1 MHTCQQVSCGLMCS
15 VFCSASSYFFFFFV
29 RKSKTIPEKTFC
41 AHRVPCLWMKNATR
55 SKPCSLS
62 PRAHWH
68 NDDSDGNKASAPSHT
83 LFSLTCFESITNS
96 FISCSNRMPVYVIMC
111 WKAITSEQMHG
122 FNVPVCPSTSR
133 FHWHQ
138 WFYVQP
144 WNRGCMAA
152 PLCRTAGSPSAA
164 TSASFSPF
172 IPTIKTILC
181 LILQAA
187 CHCLAPSEGALIVP
201 GSFLFYI

>member
-15 VFCSASSYFFFFFV
+15 VFCSASSYFFFLSERARQSPKKPLCTQSSLLV
-29 RKSKTIPEKTFC
+29 NEKRDTE
-41 AHRVPCLWMKNATR
+41 
-55 SKPCSLS
+55 KPCSLS
-62 PRAHWH
+62 PCAHWH

-111 WKAITSEQMHG
+111 WKAITSEQMRG
-122 FNVPVCPSTSR
+122 FNVPVCPSTNR
-133 FHWHQ
+133 VHWHQ

-187 CHCLAPSEGALIVP
+187 RHCLAPSEGALIVP

>member
-1 MHTCQQVSCGLMCS
+1 MHTCQQVSHSLMCS
-15 VFCSASSYFFFFFV
+15 VFCLLLLFFFV
-29 RKSKTIPEKTFC
+29 RKNKAIPEKSLCTQSSLLVNEKRY
-41 AHRVPCLWMKNATR
+41 AEKL
-55 SKPCSLS
+55 CSLW

-96 FISCSNRMPVYVIMC
+96 FISCSNRMPVFVVMC
-111 WKAITSEQMHG
+111 WKAITSEQMHS

-144 WNRGCMAA
+144 WNQDCMAA
-152 PLCRTAGSPSAA
+152 PLCWTTGSPSAA

-172 IPTIKTILC
+172 VPTIKTILC

-187 CHCLAPSEGALIVP
+187 HHCLAPSDGALIAP